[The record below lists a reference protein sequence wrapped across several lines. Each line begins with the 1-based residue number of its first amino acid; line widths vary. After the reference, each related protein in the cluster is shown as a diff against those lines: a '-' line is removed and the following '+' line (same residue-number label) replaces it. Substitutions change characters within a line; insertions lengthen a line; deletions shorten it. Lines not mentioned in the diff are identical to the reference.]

1 MIALTAS
8 TSSAS
13 ASAVRRLLLADA
25 VISGTTG
32 IVMLLGTDAFQA
44 WLALPAALIRDAGLI
59 LLPFAAMV
67 LFFSQS
73 AGLTSRRVWTVILMN
88 AAWVVASVLL
98 LVSGWIDPNA
108 FGIGF
113 VLVQALAVAALAE
126 FQYAALRAQARAGTP
141 A

>member
-108 FGIGF
+108 FGIGMRPSC
-113 VLVQALAVAALAE
+113 AITE
-126 FQYAALRAQARAGTP
+126 
-141 A
+141 